1 MATGNAPAVR
11 ITVVIPTYNR
21 AAVIGEAL
29 ETVFAQTYP
38 VHEII
43 VVDDASSDAT
53 CYIVRGFDD
62 PRIKLIARQENA
74 GGGAACF
81 DGIAEAQGDFIDL
94 LDSADLWVSEKL
106 AHQVERRVSELTSE
120 AERSCLCYTHLRED
134 AEGTKS
140 CVEGK

>member
-53 CYIVRGFDD
+53 CDIVRGFDD
-62 PRIKLIARQENA
+62 PRIKLIARQENG
-74 GGGAACF
+74 GGGAARF
-81 DGIAEAQGDFIDL
+81 DGIAAATGAFIAL
-94 LDSADLWVSEKL
+94 LDSDDLRSEEHK
-106 AHQVERRVSELTSE
+106 SELQSLMRISY
-120 AERSCLCYTHLRED
+120 AVFFL
-134 AEGTKS
+134 
-140 CVEGK
+140 

>member
-1 MATGNAPAVR
+1 MTQSATDSDLQEEKPAMATGNAPAVR

-53 CYIVRGFDD
+53 CDIVRGFDD
-62 PRIKLIARQENA
+62 PRIKLIARQEN
-74 GGGAACF
+74 GGG
-81 DGIAEAQGDFIDL
+81 D
-94 LDSADLWVSEKL
+94 
-106 AHQVERRVSELTSE
+106 R
-120 AERSCLCYTHLRED
+120 
-134 AEGTKS
+134 KS
-140 CVEGK
+140 TRLNSSH